1 MLLTTDTSTHPQST
15 KNELERNNKEMRK
28 MLEDRR
34 PVLLSAPNNLATGDT
49 DLKPELGETGGTTG
63 GRNLTY
69 E

>member
-1 MLLTTDTSTHPQST
+1 
-15 KNELERNNKEMRK
+15 